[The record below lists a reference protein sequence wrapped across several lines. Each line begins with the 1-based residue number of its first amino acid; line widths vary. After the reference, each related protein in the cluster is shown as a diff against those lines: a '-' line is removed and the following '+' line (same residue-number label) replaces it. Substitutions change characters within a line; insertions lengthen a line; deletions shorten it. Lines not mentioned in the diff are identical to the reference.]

1 MNTFATDISTTDSTR
16 RASATLL
23 DSLLIAA
30 ANVHLELVEPI
41 ESVGQLSSQH
51 SVDVKHNLVALSCV
65 RHARKN
71 LQRAWTTEF
80 TRSIRVIAAACV
92 GVAVPWEVTTVL

>member
-23 DSLLIAA
+23 DSFLIAA

-51 SVDVKHNLVALSCV
+51 SVNVKHKLIARSCV
-65 RHARKN
+65 MGVSKILPKA
-71 LQRAWTTEF
+71 QRTREF
-80 TRSIRVIAAACV
+80 SAFAFKGNC
-92 GVAVPWEVTTVL
+92 LNSQL

>member
-23 DSLLIAA
+23 DSFLIAA

-51 SVDVKHNLVALSCV
+51 SVNVKHKLIARSCV
-65 RHARKN
+65 MGVSKILPKHNGPESSVLLPLKA
-71 LQRAWTTEF
+71 
-80 TRSIRVIAAACV
+80 IA
-92 GVAVPWEVTTVL
+92 